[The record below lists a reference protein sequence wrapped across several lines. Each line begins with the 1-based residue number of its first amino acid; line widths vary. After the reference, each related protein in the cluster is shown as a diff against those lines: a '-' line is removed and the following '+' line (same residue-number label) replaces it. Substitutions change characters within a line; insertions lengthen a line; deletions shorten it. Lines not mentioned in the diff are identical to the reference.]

1 MIKKALPLLIL
12 IQLLFLTQSIY
23 SQTNPTAQNLPYSQN
38 FGGTAF
44 STLPGGMAAWTVNG
58 SPIGTQ
64 SSAETSTTNG
74 NAGITGT
81 SVIQTTGGVF
91 GYATSLNGRVYI
103 QTSSNTTN
111 GTSQLALAI
120 NTTSKANIKISYDI
134 EMISALPKT
143 VGKELQYRVGTSGA
157 WINVS
162 GSVYSHNSTSRS
174 NGQIDHFTNLT
185 LPVAA
190 ENQPVVQLRWI
201 TWRGPEFGNSS
212 GLAVDN
218 ISITSGLS
226 LSVNSAT
233 ICLGSST
240 SLTATG
246 ATLYTWSPAIGLNTT
261 IGASVIAS
269 PATTTVYTVTG
280 RHGFLMTTAT
290 STVTVNALPTV
301 TSLPGLQS
309 VCSGA
314 AVLAE
319 NFTSSPAGATFAWTN
334 NNTTI
339 GLAASGTGNIAG
351 YTAPVVATQH
361 IGVISVTGTL
371 NGCSS
376 ASPTTFNITINPK
389 PTMTALPGVQSVCG
403 GALVSAE
410 NFTSSPAGATF
421 AWTNNNTTI
430 GLAASGSGNIA
441 GYTAPS
447 VTTQQIGTISV
458 MPTLNGCSAASPTTF
473 NITIKPKPTVT
484 SLPGLQSVCSG
495 AAVLA
500 ENFTSSPAGATFAW
514 TNNNTTI
521 GLAASGTGNIAGYTA
536 PVVATQHIGVIS
548 VTGTLN
554 GCSSASPTTFNITIN
569 PKPTMTAL
577 PGVQSVCGG
586 ALVSAE
592 NFTSSPAGATFAW
605 TNNNT
610 TIGLA
615 ASGSGNIAGYT
626 APSVTT
632 QQIGTISVMPTLN
645 GCSAAS
651 PTTFNITIKPKP
663 TVSITPTSTIICSG
677 SAITLTA
684 VGATSYLWSGGSATT
699 NTLLVSPTINTTYT
713 VTGTIGG
720 CINSA
725 TAVVTVSP
733 NPAVSITPTST
744 IICLGGSTTLT
755 AGGATSYVW
764 SSNAGSVNTNS
775 VGLTPTA
782 TDTYTVTGTTGV
794 CVTTATAVI
803 TINPSSF
810 TIAVTPNTSTICLGS
825 DVFLTASGATSYTWA
840 PLGGLALSS
849 PNYDYAQAFPSVST
863 VYTVT
868 SSDGSGCIATTTVS
882 INVNSV
888 SLNVTPS
895 TSVICLGGS
904 VSFMASG
911 SVVSYNW
918 SPTTYLSNPTIANP
932 SASPLVT
939 TNYVVYGT
947 DANGCTANQ
956 MVTVTV
962 NPSLVANA
970 GSDIAVIGGQPAVL
984 NGGPLGAVSYVWN
997 PGNLSGQMQNISPTT
1012 TTTYTLSITDSYN
1025 CTSSDQVTISVVDS
1039 YYYAELKK
1047 KLNNGFYQLYNNKLY
1062 FKFEAEYNGDGT
1074 STFPLNCKV
1083 YNTNRQIQSLSQTLN
1098 RKFGDNRYQ
1107 LDMSSL
1113 SNGYYVLEVLNEKNE
1128 LFQLRF
1134 KK

>member
-290 STVTVNALPTV
+290 STVTVNAL
-301 TSLPGLQS
+301 
-309 VCSGA
+309 
-314 AVLAE
+314 
-319 NFTSSPAGATFAWTN
+319 
-334 NNTTI
+334 
-339 GLAASGTGNIAG
+339 
-351 YTAPVVATQH
+351 
-361 IGVISVTGTL
+361 
-371 NGCSS
+371 
-376 ASPTTFNITINPK
+376 
-389 PTMTALPGVQSVCG
+389 
-403 GALVSAE
+403 
-410 NFTSSPAGATF
+410 
-421 AWTNNNTTI
+421 
-430 GLAASGSGNIA
+430 
-441 GYTAPS
+441 
-447 VTTQQIGTISV
+447 
-458 MPTLNGCSAASPTTF
+458 
-473 NITIKPKPTVT
+473 PTVT